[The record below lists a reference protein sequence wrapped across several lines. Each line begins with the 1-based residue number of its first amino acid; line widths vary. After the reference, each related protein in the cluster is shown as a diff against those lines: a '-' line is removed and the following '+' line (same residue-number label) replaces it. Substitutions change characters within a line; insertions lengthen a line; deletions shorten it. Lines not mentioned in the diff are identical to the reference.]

1 MNDPASDRLAGRLTL
16 APGSAAPIT
25 CERPMV
31 RAALMRRLT
40 EGRRATLLPDLMG
53 SVFALGATAQRA
65 TARRAVEAAW
75 GYPVVPPADAELEAL
90 QLALATAR
98 EHLQRFALDLP
109 QLLPQPGVAA
119 DPKWLRDAP
128 VMVAPAPG
136 SHAAALRATR
146 DKLSGWLER
155 RLFGL
160 PTAEW
165 LRRWRA
171 DPGAWLAEWS
181 AGRDHGLARWLA
193 AVRPRAQALQ
203 LPCRPLALLQ
213 AGEAGLREL
222 DAALAADP
230 DLAEQP
236 LWQGAPAETGPWTRS
251 LRPEATA
258 AGYDLWRRLGAR
270 LADVAAL
277 AEGESLAAGAATLAE
292 GVGIAW
298 TEMSRGLLVH
308 WIRLEPGRPPGEGSR
323 AADYRVFAP
332 TEWNFHPQG
341 AFGRALAGGA
351 LDAEDTRLAALAL
364 DPCVQFEVRE
374 RGHA

>member
-1 MNDPASDRLAGRLTL
+1 MNEPASDRLAGRLTL
-16 APGSAAPIT
+16 APGSATPIT

-65 TARRAVEAAW
+65 TSRRAVEAAW
-75 GYPVVPPADAELEAL
+75 GYPVVPPADAEMEAL
-90 QLALATAR
+90 QLSLATAR

-109 QLLPQPGVAA
+109 LLLPQPGVAA

-136 SHAAALRATR
+136 SNAAALRGTLGA
-146 DKLSGWLER
+146 LSSWLER
-155 RLFGL
+155 RLLGL
-160 PTAEW
+160 PAAEW

-171 DPGAWLAEWS
+171 GPGPWLVEWS

-193 AVRPRAQALQ
+193 AVRPRAQALR
-203 LPCRPLALLQ
+203 LPCRPLALLE
-213 AGEAGLREL
+213 AGEAGLRDL
-222 DAALAADP
+222 SAALADDP
-230 DLAEQP
+230 DLAEHP
-236 LWQGAPAETGPWTRS
+236 RWRGLPAETGPWTRYG
-251 LRPEATA
+251 RGDADTH
-258 AGYDLWRRLGAR
+258 DCDVWCRLGSR
-270 LADVAAL
+270 LADLAAL
-277 AEGESLAAGAATLAE
+277 SQGESLAVGAATLAPGE
-292 GVGIAW
+292 GIAW

-341 AFGRALAGGA
+341 AFGQALAAGG
-351 LDAEDTRLAALAL
+351 LDTEDTRLTALAL
-364 DPCVQFEVRE
+364 DPCVQFDVVE